1 MASSIPPV
9 GPNLQL
15 ASAEYDPR
23 QVDQLSKQLR
33 LYMNTVGNASGGSGG
48 GGGSGTGGV
57 SASLFWITWGC
68 N

>member
-23 QVDQLSKQLR
+23 QADQLAKQLR
-33 LYMNTVGNASGGSGG
+33 LYMNTVGNARGSGG
-48 GGGSGTGGV
+48 TSG
-57 SASLFWITWGC
+57 ASNTLLWITWGC

>member
-15 ASAEYDPR
+15 ASAEYDPM
-23 QVDQLSKQLR
+23 QADQLAKQLR

-48 GGGSGTGGV
+48 GSGSG
-57 SASLFWITWGC
+57 ASSTLLWISMGC

>member
-23 QVDQLSKQLR
+23 QSDQLAKQLR
-33 LYMNTVGNASGGSGG
+33 LYMNTVGNASGGSSSS
-48 GGGSGTGGV
+48 SGNG
-57 SASLFWITWGC
+57 ASSTLLWITWGC

>member
-1 MASSIPPV
+1 MAASIPPV

-23 QVDQLSKQLR
+23 QMDQLNKQLR
-33 LYMNTVGNASGGSGG
+33 LYMNTVSNASGSSSGSS
-48 GGGSGTGGV
+48 SG
-57 SASLFWITWGC
+57 ASNALFWISIGC

>member
-23 QVDQLSKQLR
+23 QSDQLAKQLR
-33 LYMNTVGNASGGSGG
+33 LYMNTVGNASGGSSSSS
-48 GGGSGTGGV
+48 SGNG
-57 SASLFWITWGC
+57 ASSTLVWITWGC

>member
-23 QVDQLSKQLR
+23 QADQLAKQLR

-48 GGGSGTGGV
+48 GSGSG
-57 SASLFWITWGC
+57 ASSTLLWISMGC

>member
-33 LYMNTVGNASGGSGG
+33 LYMNTVGNASGGSSGGGG
-48 GGGSGTGGV
+48 GGGSG
-57 SASLFWITWGC
+57 ASSTLLWITWGC